1 MLAMFAK
8 NIFEYPTGLK
18 GLKSRMPYK
27 NWGKKP
33 NQSK

>member
-8 NIFEYPTGLK
+8 NISECTTGQE

-27 NWGKKP
+27 NWKK
-33 NQSK
+33 NK